1 MADNGFIDKIKTQS
15 SSIAGFV
22 KENETVKKLS
32 AQVGVE
38 PVALAGGVSLFVVL
52 FTYFI
57 FGAGL
62 LCNLIGF
69 FYPVYASLKAIE
81 SEEKEDDTRW
91 LIYWVIYAMFTI
103 LETFTDVLL
112 YWIPFYF
119 AFKLG
124 FLVWLMLP
132 GHNGAELVYKKVLK
146 PFITKS
152 AAFATQSSPESVGKM
167 D

>member
-1 MADNGFIDKIKTQS
+1 MAEGSFVDKIKTQFTKIS
-15 SSIAGFV
+15 DLV
-22 KENETVKKLS
+22 KENETVKKV
-32 AQVGVE
+32 AGQVGVD
-38 PVALAGGVSLFVVL
+38 PVALVGGGTVFVVL

-57 FGAGL
+57 FGVGL

-81 SEEKEDDTRW
+81 SEEKDDDTRW

-103 LETFTDVLL
+103 VETFTDTIL

-119 AFKLG
+119 AFKVG

-132 GHNGAELVYKKVLK
+132 SHNGAELIYKKVLK
-146 PFITKS
+146 PFVAKN
-152 AAFATQSSPESVGKM
+152 AVFGQSSPESIGKM

>member
-1 MADNGFIDKIKTQS
+1 MADNGFIDKIKTQVS
-15 SSIAGFV
+15 SVAGFV

-38 PVALAGGVSLFVVL
+38 PVALAGGVSLFVVV

-62 LCNLIGF
+62 LQLNRLL
-69 FYPVYASLKAIE
+69 YPVYASLKAIE
-81 SEEKEDDTRW
+81 LRRKRTTLDGYYIGSLR
-91 LIYWVIYAMFTI
+91 YVYYP
-103 LETFTDVLL
+103 ETSQMCC

-132 GHNGAELVYKKVLK
+132 GHNGAELIYKKVLK